1 MSRVTNPKYETM
13 LVDGPIV
20 AAGGFGKRVLC
31 SRLFSDDM

>member
-1 MSRVTNPKYETM
+1 MSRVTNSKYETM

-20 AAGGFGKRVLC
+20 AAGIMKSVVC